1 MTDGP
6 EYGLVLCSQFPPG
19 DDATARFTEQV
30 EQVHH
35 VRDAGFTSVWATQHY
50 LAEEFQYLHPLA
62 VLGRLIPETGD
73 MRIDGEAGHLDG
85 VRPVPRPVQRPA
97 LAPTVGAPA

>member
-19 DDATARFTEQV
+19 DDATA
-30 EQVHH
+30 
-35 VRDAGFTSVWATQHY
+35 GFTSVWATQHY
-50 LAEEFQYLHPLA
+50 LAEEFRYLHPLA

-73 MRIDGEAGHLDG
+73 MRIDGEAGRLDG